1 MRQGRKRGDFPER
14 AEEEQAPLWKLL
26 RESLDSA
33 KDYSWRLRA
42 GLKTVAEQFE
52 SGNSGR
58 ALSNLGLALDG
69 LNWLIGVYDHCRFFL
84 AAPIRLDE
92 ETVVQTKLL
101 DALRH
106 LVALSEG
113 GDFDGAAWVVRE
125 ELLPRVEVLI
135 SRVEELSRLRIAPQ

>member
-1 MRQGRKRGDFPER
+1 MRQEQKRGNFQES
-14 AEEEQAPLWKLL
+14 AEETTPLWKLL

-33 KDYSWRLRA
+33 KDYSRRLRA

-52 SGNSGR
+52 AGNSGQ
-58 ALSNLGLALDG
+58 ALANLGLALDG

-84 AAPIRLDE
+84 ATPIRLDE

-106 LVALSEG
+106 LVALAEG
-113 GDFDGAAWVVRE
+113 GDFEGAAWVMRE

-135 SRVEELSRLRIAPQ
+135 SRVEELSRLRTLPQ